1 MKLNFFNI
9 PSYLKK
15 FNNWVVWKLE
25 VKVNSKPT
33 KIPYNAITG
42 KRASVTDQSH
52 WSSFEEIKLA
62 YKSGIYDG
70 IGFVVTKNTKLM
82 FVDFDHVFDPSTK
95 TFDKTAL
102 EDILSLQTYAE
113 MSPSGTGAH
122 ALGISEKTFY
132 RKRTTGIELYNDMR
146 FFTLTGLHIN
156 ITCDTINE
164 LSDECLEELYNKRFS
179 NNTESK
185 EQSNFE
191 LEMPKFEGSLTLK
204 DSDIITLC
212 ADVFTYTYF
221 KELWNGNW
229 KEKFESQS
237 EADIFLCSL
246 LSTFTFNPFQLD
258 RLFRKS
264 KLYRP
269 KWDEYR
275 GRYKYSEMT
284 IYKVLNEN
292 IRGGVYVNV

>member
-1 MKLNFFNI
+1 
-9 PSYLKK
+9 
-15 FNNWVVWKLE
+15 
-25 VKVNSKPT
+25 
-33 KIPYNAITG
+33 
-42 KRASVTDQSH
+42 
-52 WSSFEEIKLA
+52 
-62 YKSGIYDG
+62 
-70 IGFVVTKNTKLM
+70 M

-122 ALGISEKTFY
+122 ALGISEKVY
-132 RKRTTGIELYNDMR
+132 PRKRTKGIELYNDMR

-156 ITCDTINE
+156 ITCDTINKIT
-164 LSDECLEELYNKRFS
+164 DENLDELYNKRFS
-179 NNTESK
+179 DVVEIGA
-185 EQSNFE
+185 SNKHFE
-191 LEMPKFEGSLTLK
+191 LEMPKFEGKLSLK
-204 DSDIITLC
+204 DSSIISLC
-212 ADVFTYTYF
+212 SDVFTYTYF
-221 KELWNGNW
+221 RDLWNGDW

-275 GRYKYSEMT
+275 GKFKYSELT
-284 IYKVLNEN
+284 IYKVITEN
-292 IRGGVYVNV
+292 IRGGVYALPK